1 MTLESLY
8 DSATNFLN
16 RKRLAITDGDNN
28 TLMFDATVSENHL
41 DKSIYTRHPI
51 ESGSSISDHKIDEP
65 LQLTVRSIQSNHPPS
80 IVGSLITAGSSF
92 VGNKIGGVGGALAS
106 FGGSKIGAEL
116 INRAGNDENKNR
128 AQTAYQMLSDW
139 KKNGIPL
146 SISTGLIPYSSMVIS
161 ELSSERKAKNAES
174 LDVRIVFEELDFVET
189 TAAAIPDDGIAHT
202 AIKEKDG
209 GALPSNATNGK
220 TDKAAKNSFLK
231 LGKDALKSRYDK

>member
-16 RKRLAITDGDNN
+16 RKRLVITDGDNQS
-28 TLMFDATVSENHL
+28 LMFDATVSENHL
-41 DKSIYTRHPI
+41 DKSVYTRHPI
-51 ESGSSISDHKIDEP
+51 ESGGSISDHKIDEP

-80 IVGSLITAGSSF
+80 IVGALITTGSSF
-92 VGNKIGGVGGALAS
+92 MGNAIGGIGGAAAS
-106 FGGSKIGAEL
+106 FGGSKIGTEL

-174 LDVRIVFEELDFVET
+174 LDVRVVFEELDFAET
-189 TAAAIPDDGIAHT
+189 TAAAIPDDEIAHT
-202 AIKEKDG
+202 ATSEKDG
-209 GALPSNATNGK
+209 GSKPSNAAGEKTKKGLKKSTLLNGQE
-220 TDKAAKNSFLK
+220 SFFPSLF
-231 LGKDALKSRYDK
+231 